1 MFHRIQYK
9 MNEQVL
15 PHEESRIICQVMWL
29 CSGVVFIKNIPS
41 TIEHC
46 GFHCKEV
53 ETLMVLLPCTYLA
66 SNASLV

>member
-1 MFHRIQYK
+1 
-9 MNEQVL
+9 
-15 PHEESRIICQVMWL
+15 MWL

-46 GFHCKEV
+46 GFYCKEV